1 MKILITGVAG
11 FIGFHVARKL
21 LESQSDIVGIDNL
34 NDYYDEQLKLSRLS
48 FLKKEGLNFLKLDIT
63 HTDVIN
69 KFFLKEKFDII
80 LHLAAQAGVRY
91 SIEKPHAYTESN
103 IEGFLNILEGARHN
117 NIKHLIYASSSSV
130 YGLNQKISFSED
142 DITDKPI
149 SLYAASKKSN
159 ENMAYAYSHLY
170 KIPCTGLRFFTVY
183 GPWGRPDMAYFKF
196 VQQISNN
203 EKINIYGQGKMSR
216 DFTYIDDVVHAIV
229 KLISVAPKI
238 NLKNKKDAPHEIYNV
253 GNNKVENLEKFISII
268 ESELDKKANRN
279 YMDLQPGDVIN
290 TSADITKIKKLINFD
305 PKICIEQ
312 GLHLFINWYKNYYK

>member
-1 MKILITGVAG
+1 
-11 FIGFHVARKL
+11 
-21 LESQSDIVGIDNL
+21 
-34 NDYYDEQLKLSRLS
+34 
-48 FLKKEGLNFLKLDIT
+48 
-63 HTDVIN
+63 
-69 KFFLKEKFDII
+69 
-80 LHLAAQAGVRY
+80 
-91 SIEKPHAYTESN
+91 
-103 IEGFLNILEGARHN
+103 
-117 NIKHLIYASSSSV
+117 
-130 YGLNQKISFSED
+130 
-142 DITDKPI
+142 
-149 SLYAASKKSN
+149 
-159 ENMAYAYSHLY
+159 MAYAYSHLY